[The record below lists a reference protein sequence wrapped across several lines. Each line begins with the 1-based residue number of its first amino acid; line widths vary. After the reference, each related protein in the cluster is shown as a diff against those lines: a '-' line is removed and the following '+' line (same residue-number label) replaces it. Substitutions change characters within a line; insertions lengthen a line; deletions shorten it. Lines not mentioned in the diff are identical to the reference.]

1 MDIRNIMVITMSI
14 TEIECSVC
22 ESEFDLESEG
32 GTQGLFG
39 ILSVAFC
46 PTCYA
51 GCVDMV
57 LQLEG
62 IEQ

>member
-1 MDIRNIMVITMSI
+1 MYILNMTQIS
-14 TEIECSVC
+14 EIKCSVC

-32 GTQGLFG
+32 GVQGYFG
-39 ILSVAFC
+39 ILPMAFC
-46 PTCYA
+46 PTCYS

-62 IEQ
+62 IEGSEQ

>member
-1 MDIRNIMVITMSI
+1 MSQI
-14 TEIECSVC
+14 SEMECSVC

-32 GTQGLFG
+32 GAQGLFG

-57 LQLEG
+57 LQQEG